1 MAQFLRP
8 DSDITTTNITGSYTA
23 IDETSASNTDF
34 IESNGTGT
42 STFECGLS
50 NTSGTPASG
59 SRIVRYVVAELD
71 DATSTPDNTGGPAD
85 LTASLHE
92 GSNTIATDTQRS
104 GDGSWTQY
112 SFTLTAPQV
121 ASIVNYD
128 NLSFRVVIND
138 VTGGPPGDRARY
150 GLSWMEMEI
159 PNPVDDVGTANN
171 GGVESA
177 TNSETAT
184 FNYRFLA
191 TANNGGV
198 ESATVANTATFN
210 YRFLA
215 TANNAEIQSATNVD
229 TPTAVHRWVLSA
241 NNGGVESAT
250 EVDQPTIGQVHN
262 VTANNGGVES
272 VTNSETATF
281 NYRFLATA
289 NNSGIESAT
298 NVDNPTAVHRWV
310 LSANNGGV
318 ESATSVDPPL
328 NLGQVHNLPAAN
340 NGGVES
346 ATSVDPALN
355 LGQVHNLAA
364 ANNGGVESA
373 TQVDTATFNYR
384 FLATANNGGVESAT
398 DTESGTFLQDH
409 NLTVNNAG
417 IESSSTSR
425 SPVLIDNAAIEG
437 FRSYTAN
444 ILYSLSATS
453 SLTPTYTMYSPDTNC
468 LVLNLTFQAGNTIAP
483 ASKTY
488 TVTYGG
494 QSLTSPVTLNPANDS
509 FVSAVFYLMNPPSGN
524 NVLSVTTNDEFR
536 NITGTILELS
546 GVRSANPVANVQTA
560 SATTVAIT
568 PESSNSIIVGVQTQ
582 REDGQGGVTPSA
594 GNIEIADFAG
604 GGA

>member
-50 NTSGTPASG
+50 NTSGSPSSG
-59 SRIVRYVVAELD
+59 NRTIRYVVAQLD
-71 DATSTPDNTGGPAD
+71 DGTSTPDATGGAAD

-92 GSNTIATDTQRS
+92 GSNTISTDTQRS
-104 GDGSWTQY
+104 ADGAWTQY
-112 SFTLTAPQV
+112 SWTLSAGEES
-121 ASIVNYD
+121 SIVDYN

-138 VTGGPPGDRARY
+138 VTGGPPGDRSRY
-150 GLSWMEMEI
+150 GLSWMEMEV

-177 TNSETAT
+177 TNTDTAT

-191 TANNGGV
+191 TANNGGI
-198 ESATVANTATFN
+198 ESATEANTATFN

-215 TANNAEIQSATNVD
+215 TANNA
-229 TPTAVHRWVLSA
+229 
-241 NNGGVESAT
+241 
-250 EVDQPTIGQVHN
+250 
-262 VTANNGGVES
+262 
-272 VTNSETATF
+272 
-281 NYRFLATA
+281 
-289 NNSGIESAT
+289 GIESAT

-310 LSANNGGV
+310 LSANNAGIQSTTSVDPALDLGQVHNTTANNGGV
-318 ESATSVDPPL
+318 ESATNVDSPL
-328 NLGQVHNLPAAN
+328 LGQVHNLPAANNGGIESTSQVDTPTAVHRWVLSANNGGIQSTTSVDPALNLGQVHNVTAN

-355 LGQVHNLAA
+355 LGQVHNVT

-373 TQVDTATFNYR
+373 TNVDSPLIGQVHNV
-384 FLATANNGGVESAT
+384 TANNGGVESAT

-417 IESSSTSR
+417 VESSTSLR

-444 ILYSLSATS
+444 VLYSLSATS
-453 SLTPTYTMYSPDTNC
+453 SLTPSYTMYSPDTNC